1 MTLNDT
7 PSAER
12 VHIGFFGATN
22 AGKSSLVNRVT
33 GQSMSLV
40 SAVSGTTTDP
50 VKKAMELLPLGPVV
64 IVDTPGFDDESTLGQ
79 MRVERTKK
87 ELQKIDAAVLVCDS
101 QKGITKTDE
110 ELIEILKQNKTAY
123 IIAYSKADL
132 LNERKALRDNEIYVS
147 AQSGEN
153 IDALKEKL
161 ARIIPQKS
169 NKMGIVDSFIKKGD
183 TVILVTPID
192 EAAPKGRIILP
203 QQQVLRNILDIGAIA
218 CVCQVEELGALLNN
232 LKTKPAAVITDSQAF
247 GVVSKIVPDDIPL
260 TSFSILLANY
270 RGMLDAA
277 VKGVL
282 AINTLKDGDKIL
294 IAEGCTHHRQCNDIG
309 SVKIPNW
316 IRKHTEKEIRFD
328 VVSGHEFPENLK
340 EYSLI
345 LHCGGCMI
353 TEREVDVRRKR
364 AQEQNIPFTNYGITI
379 AYIHGILK
387 RSLEVFPELY
397 RKL

>member
-1 MTLNDT
+1 MTLNET

-12 VHIGFFGATN
+12 VHIGFFGAAN
-22 AGKSSLVNRVT
+22 AGKSSLVNRIT

-40 SAVSGTTTDP
+40 SPVSGTTTDP

-64 IVDTPGFDDESTLGQ
+64 IVDTPGFDDESTLGE

-87 ELQKIDAAVLVCDS
+87 ELQTIDAAVVVCDAE
-101 QKGITKTDE
+101 KGITKTDE
-110 ELIEILKQNKTAY
+110 ELIEILRQNKTAY

-132 LNERKALRDNEIYVS
+132 VQNRKKLNENEIYVS
-147 AQSGEN
+147 SQSGEN

-161 ARIIPQKS
+161 ARIIPQRS
-169 NKMGIVDSFIKKGD
+169 NRMGIVDSFVKKGD

-203 QQQVLRNILDIGAIA
+203 QQQVLRNLLDIGAIA
-218 CVCQVEELGALLNN
+218 CVSQVEELGAVLEN

-247 GVVSKIVPDDIPL
+247 GTVSKIVPGDIPL

-270 RGMLDAA
+270 RGMLETA
-277 VKGVL
+277 VDGVL
-282 AINTLKDGDKIL
+282 AIDSLKDGDKIL

-309 SVKIPNW
+309 SVKIPAW
-316 IRKHTEKEIRFD
+316 IRKHTGKDLTFD
-328 VVSGHEFPENLK
+328 VVSGHEFPEDLSG
-340 EYSLI
+340 YALI

-353 TEREVDVRRKR
+353 TEREVDVRRQR
-364 AQEQNIPFTNYGITI
+364 AEMQNIPFTNYGITI

-387 RSLEVFPELY
+387 RSLEVYPNLY
-397 RKL
+397 KKI